1 MNVKQFFDCGKDL
14 LMSREMELEG
24 LAIRMGN
31 LKECTRVVAN
41 TDYSKDD
48 LIRMQQLLLDEAVR
62 CVDELQNITFNDFK
76 AKEVEK

>member
-1 MNVKQFFDCGKDL
+1 
-14 LMSREMELEG
+14 MSREMELEG

-31 LKECTRVVAN
+31 LKECARVVAN

-62 CVDELQNITFNDFK
+62 CFDELQNITFNDFK